1 MNNIGIQFVKLAV
14 RIFIL
19 YGLYVSFI
27 NTGLL
32 SAVGVIAT
40 VAMAATVSVYI
51 SVDMNKEKAIMKAG
65 PVDVKLVENKT
76 VLGYIVSFLCAV
88 IDTSILYFLLHMKI
102 VAVVYGLCSIAF
114 LLFVYEH
121 QKAILTIRKREKSKN
136 EQTNS
141 VHG

>member
-27 NTGLL
+27 NAGLL
-32 SAVGVIAT
+32 TVVGVIAT
-40 VAMAATVSVYI
+40 VAMAAVVVVYI
-51 SVDMNKEKAIMKAG
+51 SVDMNNEKAIMKAG

-76 VLGYIVSFLCAV
+76 VLGYIVSFLFAV
-88 IDTSILYFLLHMKI
+88 IDTSILYFLLNMKI
-102 VAVVYGLCSIAF
+102 VAVVYGLSSIAF